1 MILKK
6 IIISAFAM
14 CFLTGCLQN
23 KVFLG
28 PALTI
33 ASTGNVYQA
42 GLSYGSSQAI
52 KKMTGK
58 TPTENVKSFLDSKNT
73 KVKKEEIH
81 DEFFVLVKD
90 KIEKIKKPKATTKNL
105 NANAEKG
112 SLLSI
117 IGFVVTKAEDHKI
130 IKMNG

>member
-23 KVFLG
+23 MALLG
-28 PALTI
+28 PALTV
-33 ASTGNVYQA
+33 ASTGSVYQA
-42 GLSYGSSQAI
+42 GLSYGSSQVI

-58 TPTENVKSFLDSKNT
+58 TPTENVKSFLDNNNNT
-73 KVKKEEIH
+73 VKEEEIY

-90 KIEKIKKPKATTKNL
+90 KIEKKSNILNL
-105 NANAEKG
+105 ANQ
-112 SLLSI
+112 
-117 IGFVVTKAEDHKI
+117 
-130 IKMNG
+130 

>member
-6 IIISAFAM
+6 IIISTFAM

-23 KVFLG
+23 TAFLG
-28 PALTI
+28 PALTV

-42 GLSYGSSQAI
+42 GLSYGSSQVI

-58 TPTENVKSFLDSKNT
+58 TPTENVKSFLDSNNT
-73 KVKKEEIH
+73 TVKEEEIN

-90 KIEKIKKPKATTKNL
+90 KIEKKSNILNL
-105 NANAEKG
+105 ANQ
-112 SLLSI
+112 
-117 IGFVVTKAEDHKI
+117 
-130 IKMNG
+130 